1 MRYFYISLATYSPL
15 LRNPCYLHLLSQMVF
30 CGKQTKHSSNALIIM
45 PASYMLCFQMLFAGY
60 FFLSVPCAKMI
71 VLFFFYFVKALYLFF
86 STNRL
91 RFYLRRASKTGAKER
106 GYRCSI
112 RPFGQALGN
121 HIQRVVSC
129 SPASHKTML
138 CILVIAAGETACC
151 KRVSRPR
158 TMSSHT
164 TVGILASCRMEMRKE
179 IRP

>member
-1 MRYFYISLATYSPL
+1 
-15 LRNPCYLHLLSQMVF
+15 
-30 CGKQTKHSSNALIIM
+30 
-45 PASYMLCFQMLFAGY
+45 
-60 FFLSVPCAKMI
+60 MI

-91 RFYLRRASKTGAKER
+91 RFYLRRAYKTGAKER
-106 GYRCSI
+106 SFRCSI

-158 TMSSHT
+158 TLSSHT
-164 TVGILASCRMEMRKE
+164 TVGILASCSMEMRKE
-179 IRP
+179 IGPWRCICPLEEFRDAGWCHLRLVMVIQISHGPRGSFCSDTRRPTYWSQQFCFLLRLTCNPDSKTRKS